1 MNKNYAVAG
10 AILLSLNV
18 FAQEK
23 TKVDSVKNYYEIQEV
38 NIFGKEKNEGP
49 IHKIDTQLIQD
60 FNKTNVVDAVNLLPG
75 VSITQMDAR
84 NEGSILVRGFNSLRT
99 PVFFDGIPI
108 YTPYDGNFDLSRFT
122 TFDINSISVEKRF
135 GLRAIRIKYD
145 GWSCEHSIQKTYQSF
160 GY

>member
-60 FNKTNVVDAVNLLPG
+60 FNKTNVVDAVNLLRG

-84 NEGSILVRGFNSLRT
+84 NEGSILVR
-99 PVFFDGIPI
+99 
-108 YTPYDGNFDLSRFT
+108 
-122 TFDINSISVEKRF
+122 
-135 GLRAIRIKYD
+135 
-145 GWSCEHSIQKTYQSF
+145 
-160 GY
+160 